1 MTPEEKENA
10 LRAQARRCAEEITKA
25 MSVKPKPKWN
35 AVCPPHPSQAL
46 REGKADGCQSGEICQ
61 CYWPHEWSV
70 WSGIMKERGMIFNG
84 EMTRAILDGRKTQT
98 RRPVKFPVHDKN
110 LGCELAGNELAGE
123 LSAGNYL
130 NSAFGKPGDRIWVR
144 ETWADAGASAPDLKL
159 YRANYHEHVP
169 SIYENV
175 PPAKEIRWK
184 PSIHMPRTASRI
196 LLEITDVRVERLN
209 AISQEDAQAE
219 GMELTGWRPTYSDP
233 DSGGEVLTPY
243 DNFAQLWESIYGE
256 ESWKANPWVW
266 VIEFKRVEGGAA

>member
-1 MTPEEKENA
+1 MREKG
-10 LRAQARRCAEEITKA
+10 L
-25 MSVKPKPKWN
+25 
-35 AVCPPHPSQAL
+35 
-46 REGKADGCQSGEICQ
+46 
-61 CYWPHEWSV
+61 
-70 WSGIMKERGMIFNG
+70 IFNS
-84 EMTRAILDGRKTQT
+84 EMVRALLDGRKTQT

-159 YRANYHEHVP
+159 YRANYPEHVP

-175 PPAKEIRWK
+175 PPAKEIRWT
-184 PSIHMPRTASRI
+184 PSIHMPRWASRI

-209 AISQEDAQAE
+209 AISEEDARAE
-219 GMELTGWRPTYSDP
+219 GIIDGGCLNCGEPEPCGCANPEP
-233 DSGGEVLTPY
+233 DAT
-243 DNFAQLWESIYGE
+243 DAFAYLWQSIYGQE
-256 ESWKANPWVW
+256 NWNADPWVW